1 MANSFK
7 SSSKA
12 NVGTGITTV
21 YKAAI
26 SGTETKKTSVILGIT
41 LSNTLT
47 TNITASVFINRPS
60 STGTANEPREDVYI
74 VRNAIIPAG
83 SSIEIMSGN
92 KLILQYFGSP
102 VNDGDAIQAV
112 SSDASSLDVMV
123 SYLEVT

>member
-47 TNITASVFINRPS
+47 TNITASVFINRPA

-102 VNDGDAIQAV
+102 VNDGDVIQAL
-112 SSDASSLDVMV
+112 SSDATSLDVMV